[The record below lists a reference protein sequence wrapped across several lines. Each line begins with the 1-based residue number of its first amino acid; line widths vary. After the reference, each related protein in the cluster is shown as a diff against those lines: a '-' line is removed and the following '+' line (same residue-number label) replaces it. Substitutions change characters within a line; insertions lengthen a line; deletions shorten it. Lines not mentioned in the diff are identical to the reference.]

1 MVEKDSIPLT
11 LIPFEKGRV
20 RTVVDE
26 EDVTLDEVA
35 LDEVAFEE
43 VVLDDVADDAFDE
56 VTLEDVADDVF
67 DDDVLED
74 VLDEDDFE
82 EDGLE
87 EPFSEDTSPEVV
99 VSLDGSDASEEPS
112 LTFELP
118 DRLPPIDDLRDE
130 ESPSAVLSA
139 QEHTEKRIGIE
150 VIMQNSRKS
159 NDLFIKQHSFLLQLL
174 YNN

>member
-1 MVEKDSIPLT
+1 M
-11 LIPFEKGRV
+11 

-26 EDVTLDEVA
+26 EDVTLEEVTFDEV
-35 LDEVAFEE
+35 
-43 VVLDDVADDAFDE
+43 AFDE
-56 VTLEDVADDVF
+56 VTLEDVADDVL

-74 VLDEDDFE
+74 VFDEVALE
-82 EDGLE
+82 EDVLDGS
-87 EPFSEDTSPEVV
+87 FSKDTSPEVV

-130 ESPSAVLSA
+130 ESPSAVLPV

-150 VIMQNSRKS
+150 VIMQNIRRS
-159 NDLFIKQHSFLLQLL
+159 NDLFIKAAFLSFTIII
-174 YNN
+174 

>member
-1 MVEKDSIPLT
+1 M
-11 LIPFEKGRV
+11 

-35 LDEVAFEE
+35 LDEVAF
-43 VVLDDVADDAFDE
+43 DE
-56 VTLEDVADDVF
+56 VTLEDVADDVL

-82 EDGLE
+82 EDGLDGS
-87 EPFSEDTSPEVV
+87 FSVDTSPEVV
-99 VSLDGSDASEEPS
+99 VSLDGSDTSEEPS

-150 VIMQNSRKS
+150 VIMQNIRRS
-159 NDLFIKQHSFLLQLL
+159 NDLFIKASFLSFTIII
-174 YNN
+174 